1 MKLLLYSGHDTNLA
15 AILGALGLYQPPFM
29 LEYGSALIFELHKK
43 EAKASAGGRRKR
55 GDDAGGGS
63 ASRFS
68 SDELI
73 VKMFLLDGMEKE
85 SASLKNLTI
94 PHCRGDDADDAAD
107 DGTDCRLSRLVEKYD
122 DVAVW
127 SRDEL
132 MQLCNAENRSRA
144 SPVLLS
150 IALVVAT
157 AFKRILTSS

>member
-1 MKLLLYSGHDTNLA
+1 MMT
-15 AILGALGLYQPPFM
+15 
-29 LEYGSALIFELHKK
+29 SA
-43 EAKASAGGRRKR
+43 ASAAAAASNLHHYLSSCHLFVA
-55 GDDAGGGS
+55 DAD
-63 ASRFS
+63 A
-68 SDELI
+68 DA
-73 VKMFLLDGMEKE
+73 D
-85 SASLKNLTI
+85 
-94 PHCRGDDADDAAD
+94 DDADDDA
-107 DGTDCRLSRLVEKYD
+107 DCRLSRLKEKYD